1 MLYRTARALTIPAS
15 VTLLCSL
22 EAKPPRWLTPPTLR
36 RPAQVE
42 APKPEIKPFEEP
54 KILAVNE
61 RIAKRINALRP
72 CVKERLVR
80 VTEKLPKKVTLLVTS
95 ATRTRQEQAA
105 LRPTFGVKARPGTST
120 HEDGRAVDLNV
131 IVDGKRVSPRMNQKI
146 IGKVMA
152 SEGFRHLGRIDP
164 VHYSVP
170 KEKID
175 TSLTAGPNL
184 QVMTMAEAKELRAE
198 AEELRAEAEELRAAG
213 DPATEAAGKPLNPT
227 SGAQSAIS
235 FLPPGL

>member
-15 VTLLCSL
+15 VTLLCCL
-22 EAKPPRWLTPPTLR
+22 EAKPPRWLTPPALR
-36 RPAQVE
+36 RPVQVE

-54 KILAVNE
+54 RILAVNK

-80 VTEKLPKKVTLLVTS
+80 VTQKLPKKVTLLVTS
-95 ATRTRQEQAA
+95 ATRTREEQAA

-120 HEDGRAVDLNV
+120 HEDGRAIDLNV

-175 TSLTAGPNL
+175 VSLTSGPDL
-184 QVMTMAEAKELRAE
+184 QVMTMAEA
-198 AEELRAEAEELRAAG
+198 EELRSEVEELRAAA
-213 DPATEAAGKPLNPT
+213 DQEAESTGAAIRAPLNPT
-227 SGAQSAIS
+227 SAAQSAIS
-235 FLPPGL
+235 FLPAGL